1 MVYIHAV
8 ALDCALGAR
17 PQDILANL
25 GKNEAP
31 GFTPDSHWLLSGEP
45 LAFGHM
51 TGDLPAVPENL
62 AKHQSRNNRALMSV
76 FRNPVSGNCWTA
88 RILPVSELFSGP
100 ARRDLKS
107 SRTISAVSERGNPT
121 LISAVKRRSSVTR
134 LNSFPPG

>member
-51 TGDLPAVPENL
+51 TGDLPAVPDE
-62 AKHQSRNNRALMSV
+62 SRKA
-76 FRNPVSGNCWTA
+76 
-88 RILPVSELFSGP
+88 SEP
-100 ARRDLKS
+100 
-107 SRTISAVSERGNPT
+107 E
-121 LISAVKRRSSVTR
+121 
-134 LNSFPPG
+134 